1 MAEIKT
7 TITVFLGCSK
17 ELESDQRELG
27 DFFSELNGLLAD
39 HGTYLRLVRWQWDG
53 VNSPLKDY
61 ASLIHESELCLFLYF
76 TTAGDTME
84 ERFSEALKAFRAE
97 GRPRIVTWFREV
109 PDEKTMSSELSAFR
123 DRLDGELHHFYNTY
137 GSLDS
142 VKLGMLLQI
151 ARDAVGDEGLGL
163 SDSLL
168 GSRGGASSAVSKSLE
183 EAAQVAQAAQGSG
196 MPAMGAMMPKAAGE
210 KPAAVLE
217 VKDDCACL
225 WGVPLVSL
233 SGVPAYE
240 GWRGVQD
247 AKEELAATERRYLEL
262 KARYLENPGDASVA
276 GEYLSLAER
285 RKGLT
290 DEVAQGQR
298 AFLDFML
305 TMSKRTTSDAELL
318 TPRQREAYRLAEQGK
333 IDAAIAMLDERE
345 LADERDL
352 AIRDLET
359 LRAAEEGARSRLR
372 ANVAEQLQLARLLQS
387 KKETPELAERIER
400 IFRKAVELERR
411 YDLGWRAQLAYGSYL
426 EGKERYEEAF
436 EVMGAALAPLEA
448 AEDPGSLEVVSGKSQ
463 ALTCMSTCRLELGDR
478 KGAIEYDLRR
488 VDALRSGGKKLQ
500 LSLAIALRDT
510 AAIMAVDGQ
519 LDRAR
524 EKLDEALGMLEVPL
538 ERESVPALRAR
549 YDVYLTYIN
558 IGNLAG
564 DYGESSKWTKKCVA
578 TASELSSR
586 KGVTSDDKVLLPDAY
601 IRMGSVH
608 MASGNMKEARRYL
621 EDSLW
626 LCGKSLKE
634 DFDTW
639 LPATAQTLCLLAL
652 LDAASESNSSEE
664 PLASFVNIMRD
675 RYAREPEKNAIRF
688 AQMLS
693 YYAIALFSQSGREQ
707 EALTIAREAAG
718 VVRPFV
724 NIDTSDEVAV
734 MGYLGSLV
742 VIVGASYLNDD
753 DASASEAA
761 QELIGFVRS
770 CTKLSK
776 TLKTALV
783 AALSSVSYV
792 ENLPYDVRIACLD
805 SSIEAMESLSA
816 QGMTFLEEQLKET
829 RYERKKLLDGRDS
842 REAEMDELERMVAN
856 ASKLY
861 EKGRWEKARDVLEDL
876 IERVSALG
884 DFDDLML
891 ALWEALAHCY
901 YELGDI
907 KNELECLRWARKI
920 AAQAGVELD
929 EFSVSELQRLEDR
942 RS

>member
-123 DRLDGELHHFYNTY
+123 ERLDGELHHFYNTY

-168 GSRGGASSAVSKSLE
+168 GSCGGASSAVSKSLE

-247 AKEELAATERRYLEL
+247 AKEELAATERHYLEL

-345 LADERDL
+345 LADECDL

-448 AEDPGSLEVVSGKSQ
+448 AENPGSLEVVSGKSQ

-488 VDALRSGGKKLQ
+488 VGALRSVGDKLP
-500 LSLAIALRDT
+500 LSLAGALRDT
-510 AAIMAVDGQ
+510 ASIMAVDGQ

-524 EKLDEALGMLEVPL
+524 EMLDEALGIVEIPL
-538 ERESVPALRAR
+538 ERESIPALRVR

-558 IGNLAG
+558 IGQISG
-564 DYGESSKWTKKCVA
+564 DYGENSKWAEKCVA
-578 TASELSSR
+578 TASVLSSR
-586 KGVTSDDKVLLPDAY
+586 RGATSGDETLLADAY
-601 IRMGSVH
+601 IRMGS
-608 MASGNMKEARRYL
+608 MLFTSGDAEDARRYL
-621 EDSLW
+621 KDSLW
-626 LCGKSLKE
+626 LCGKGLKK
-634 DFDTW
+634 DFDAW
-639 LPATAQTLCLLAL
+639 LPTAVQTLCTMAAM
-652 LDAASESNSSEE
+652 DVASESSGSEE
-664 PLASFVNIMRD
+664 SLASFLSIMRD
-675 RYAREPEKNAIRF
+675 RYACEPEKNAPRL
-688 AQMLS
+688 AQVLG
-693 YYAIALFSQSGREQ
+693 YY
-707 EALTIAREAAG
+707 ALTIYIQPKREEEALALAREAVG
-718 VVRPFV
+718 IVRPL
-724 NIDTSDEVAV
+724 ISAGTSDD
-734 MGYLGSLV
+734 LV
-742 VIVGASYLNDD
+742 VMDYIISLGVLVAACDSTGD
-753 DASASEAA
+753 EACAIESA
-761 QELIGFVRS
+761 QELIDYVQNYPEMSKGMKAMLVMMLSVVGYAECLPREVR
-770 CTKLSK
+770 L
-776 TLKTALV
+776 
-783 AALSSVSYV
+783 
-792 ENLPYDVRIACLD
+792 ACLD
-805 SSIEAMESLSA
+805 SSIEAMESISS
-816 QGMTFLEEQLKET
+816 QGMTYIGEQLKAA
-829 RYERKKLLDGRDS
+829 RYERKRIFEGRGS
-842 REAEMDELERMVAN
+842 REEEVAELYRLVGSAAE
-856 ASKLY
+856 LY
-861 EKGRWEKARDVLEDL
+861 ESGRWKKARDAFEDL
-876 IERVSALG
+876 IEHVSALG
-884 DFDDLML
+884 ALDDLL
-891 ALWEALAHCY
+891 ASLWEALAHCY
-901 YELGDI
+901 YELGDT